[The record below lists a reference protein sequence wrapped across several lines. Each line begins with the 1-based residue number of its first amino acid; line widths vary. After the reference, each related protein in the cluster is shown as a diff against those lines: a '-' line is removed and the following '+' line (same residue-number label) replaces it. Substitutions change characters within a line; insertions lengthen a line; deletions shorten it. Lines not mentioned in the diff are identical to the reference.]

1 MATTDGIQLLTPRQT
16 AEALGVEISTLAAW
30 RYRGTGPPFI
40 KLSATA
46 VRYALADVE
55 EFVAAQRRASTADA
69 GGWPTG
75 DRCE

>member
-1 MATTDGIQLLTPRQT
+1 MATTDGIRLLTPRQT

-55 EFVAAQRRASTADA
+55 AFVAAQRRASTADPGILAA
-69 GGWPTG
+69 GG
-75 DRCE
+75 RL